1 MSNFRSDNE
10 GAVHRVPMRKRGV
23 ERFEVLLDA
32 TEALIADRT
41 NDDVSLAQIAE
52 KAGVPLASVYH
63 FFPNRNAAFVAL
75 AERFH
80 NALRTMAQE
89 PLQPPIS
96 GWQEVVASRQR
107 IGANYLN
114 AHPAALRL
122 FMGAGVSVDVRNTDL
137 NGNADLA
144 RGRVKFLDHYFEMPK
159 IKDLE
164 KRIAISIALM
174 DGIWALSYSVYG
186 RITDEYV
193 EESTRASV
201 TYLRSFLPEFI
212 EFRPGAFARDNNR
225 F

>member
-1 MSNFRSDNE
+1 MSDFRSDNDS
-10 GAVHRVPMRKRGV
+10 ASHRAPLRKRGV

-32 TEALIADRT
+32 TEALLADRA
-41 NDDVSLAQIAE
+41 NEDVSLAQIAE

-63 FFPNRNAAFVAL
+63 FFPNRNSAFVAL
-75 AERFH
+75 AQRFH
-80 NALRTMAQE
+80 IALHAIAQE

-96 GWQEVVASRQR
+96 GWQEVIASRQK
-107 IGANYLN
+107 IGAKYLN

-122 FMGAGVSVDVRNTDL
+122 FLGAGVSVDVRNTDL

-144 RGRVKFLDHYFEMPK
+144 RDRVKFLDHYFEMPK
-159 IKDLE
+159 IRDLE

-193 EESTRASV
+193 AESTRASV
-201 TYLRSFLPEFI
+201 IYLRCFLPEFI
-212 EFRPGAFARDNNR
+212 EFRPGAFA
-225 F
+225 